1 MSKQVFGSFYQ
12 QVSGIIFNKFWY
24 NELKQDSMDM
34 VGQWKSLFEMDGSI
48 HLKNSL
54 NRQIL
59 KATAWRFFRK
69 INLKY
74 INE

>member
-1 MSKQVFGSFYQ
+1 MR
-12 QVSGIIFNKFWY
+12 Y